1 MNDKELVKRI
11 CEGDENSFR
20 LLVEK
25 YQDIVFRTCHGF
37 LKNVEDSEDL
47 TQEVFIKVFHKIQ
60 DFRGESEFS
69 TWLYRIAVNMS
80 INVLR
85 QNKRRQLFEDIEN
98 IIFTSGKNHQN
109 ALTDASVDEQFE
121 KKQKEDAINA
131 AIDGLPSKQKTAFVL
146 HKYDDLSQIE
156 IAGIMKTSVS
166 AVESLIH
173 RAKQNLQQ
181 KLISIYRGNI

>member
-1 MNDKELVKRI
+1 MNDRDLVKRI

-25 YQDIVFRTCHGF
+25 YQDIVFRTCYGF

-47 TQEVFIKVFHKIQ
+47 TQDVFIKVYRKIQ
-60 DFRGESEFS
+60 DFRGDSEFS

-85 QNKRRQLFEDIEN
+85 QNKRRKLFENIEN
-98 IIFTSGKNHQN
+98 VIFSAGKNNQN
-109 ALTDASVDEQFE
+109 SLIDVSVEEQFE
-121 KKQKEDAINA
+121 KKQYENAINA
-131 AIDGLPSKQKTAFVL
+131 AIDELPTNQKTAFIF

-156 IAGIMKTSVS
+156 IANIMNTSVS

-173 RAKQNLQQ
+173 RAKQNLQN
-181 KLISIYRGNI
+181 KLISVYKGNK

>member
-121 KKQKEDAINA
+121 KKTKRRCHQCCNRWIAF
-131 AIDGLPSKQKTAFVL
+131 KTKNGFRT
-146 HKYDDLSQIE
+146 SQ
-156 IAGIMKTSVS
+156 V
-166 AVESLIH
+166 
-173 RAKQNLQQ
+173 
-181 KLISIYRGNI
+181 